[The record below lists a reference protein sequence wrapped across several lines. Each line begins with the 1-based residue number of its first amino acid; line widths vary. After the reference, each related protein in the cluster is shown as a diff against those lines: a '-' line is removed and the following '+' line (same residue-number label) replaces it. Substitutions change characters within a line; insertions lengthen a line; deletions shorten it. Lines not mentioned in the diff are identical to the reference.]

1 MDISSSS
8 ESSNSLETLLG
19 KFFFVTQGKKT
30 YSIPPAYIH
39 MRIVCERNSTLV
51 YLHELSK

>member
-19 KFFFVTQGKKT
+19 KFFLLQKDLLYPQLIFICAMCV
-30 YSIPPAYIH
+30 
-39 MRIVCERNSTLV
+39 REIVAWCI
-51 YLHELSK
+51 LHELSK